1 MVLVVKS
8 TYFAFKSRVQLN
20 AFDAVPRRRV
30 LEVASHRACRLTHG
44 SGVAVVI
51 TGERRRHCRP
61 GGFGEMVRVI
71 PTPTHWRVPDL
82 DDTLH

>member
-1 MVLVVKS
+1 MVLVEKF

-44 SGVAVVI
+44 SVAAVVI

-61 GGFGEMVRVI
+61 GGFGGMVRVI

-82 DDTLH
+82 DDTLY

>member
-44 SGVAVVI
+44 SGVALVI
-51 TGERRRHCRP
+51 TGERRRHCRGNGWQCAARVH
-61 GGFGEMVRVI
+61 GGS
-71 PTPTHWRVPDL
+71 TAL
-82 DDTLH
+82 

>member
-1 MVLVVKS
+1 MVLVEKF

-61 GGFGEMVRVI
+61 GFRRNGQGYSD
-71 PTPTHWRVPDL
+71 PDAL
-82 DDTLH
+82 ASARP